1 MEDVSGSVGLLMSD
15 EFGNLRAYTSMQELH
30 VAEGSWGYAISSSRK
45 DLKNALNAAGLR
57 YGSIEEVPED
67 TLIAPWYDGMED
79 FYAPAMYYDYK
90 TKGYYRSWTDYKR
103 GEDTLSTFNDFY
115 KSGGDKGGLLMVD
128 GDLAGSRPGDWEGLS
143 DISDVPC
150 ETCGTNHIGDM
161 PTVWT
166 DPESGHKYLIC
177 KDCADMFAVARG
189 EGEGEDGWLMSAED
203 LY

>member
-1 MEDVSGSVGLLMSD
+1 
-15 EFGNLRAYTSMQELH
+15 
-30 VAEGSWGYAISSSRK
+30 
-45 DLKNALNAAGLR
+45 LR
-57 YGSIEEVPED
+57 YSSIEEVPED

-90 TKGYYRSWTDYKR
+90 TKGYYRSWTDYRR
-103 GEDTLSTFNDFY
+103 GEDTLSTFNNFY
-115 KSGGDKGGLLMVD
+115 KSGGTTTTTATQTGAFPPDGFDDEDGLHIVD

-150 ETCGTNHIGDM
+150 ETCGTNPIGDL

-177 KDCADMFAVARG
+177 KDCAEMFAVARG
-189 EGEGEDGWLMSAED
+189 EDEGVMPAED
-203 LY
+203 LD